1 MADEGTEKAEDDFSR
16 SSSWLQTHYGVDDDR
31 KVLTLL
37 HPSAP
42 HGWGYRLPTIVSL
55 TFLKTTAMF

>member
-55 TFLKTTAMF
+55 TF